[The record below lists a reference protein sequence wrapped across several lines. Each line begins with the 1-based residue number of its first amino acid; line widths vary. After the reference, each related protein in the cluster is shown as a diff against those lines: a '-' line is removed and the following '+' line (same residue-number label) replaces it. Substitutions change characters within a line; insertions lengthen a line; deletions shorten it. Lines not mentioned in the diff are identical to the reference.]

1 MVSGILVSPGI
12 AFAKALLLKEEPIV
26 INNRQILD
34 NKIDAEIERFKDA
47 RAKSSEQLHAIMER
61 AKSTLGEDKA
71 AIFEGHIMLLEDE
84 DLEQEVI
91 SRIQSKHS
99 TADAAVQTVFET
111 QAKELENLDDEY
123 LKERAADI
131 RDIGKRLLKN
141 ILGVEIVDLSAISQP
156 CILVATDRFY
166 Y

>member
-34 NKIDAEIERFKDA
+34 NKIDAEIDRFKEA
-47 RAKSSEQLHAIMER
+47 REKSSEQLHAIMER
-61 AKSTLGEDKA
+61 AKTTLGEDKA

-91 SRIQSKHS
+91 SRIKSKHS
-99 TADAAVQTVFET
+99 SADADVQSVFET
-111 QAKELENLDDEY
+111 QAK
-123 LKERAADI
+123 
-131 RDIGKRLLKN
+131 
-141 ILGVEIVDLSAISQP
+141 
-156 CILVATDRFY
+156 
-166 Y
+166 